1 METSKLMWESEESDI
16 RNEEKRSEVRRVW
29 RRISWGRGGGRDDL

>member
-29 RRISWGRGGGRDDL
+29 GRIN